1 MSVNTALPRNP
12 VAFTWWATRGHR
24 TLMAVCWSAV
34 VCGII
39 ASRFEFYFI
48 SQLIDFATEFSKGN
62 DTLSSIWTTTL
73 LLVGLYLLGELL
85 WRTSGF
91 TAQKWMT
98 STYAQVYDGLF
109 KYLTGHS
116 ASYFQDR
123 FAGAITNKITNAAQ
137 GVLGLLQITTWQF
150 IGLILG
156 LVADSYLLY
165 SVHYSLALTLAI
177 WFIIFFGADLILVV
191 RLRKFAY
198 KHALAASSL
207 KGKLVDSATNIDSV
221 HQQAEE
227 PYEQKYLSKYINRE
241 KKAHRK
247 SWFMFEWIL
256 VVNGVLLGG
265 FILLMLYSSITMF
278 IHDQITIG
286 AVVLVITI
294 LYNLERNLFFL
305 GEQMSRSMQLYGQI
319 SEGLE
324 ELLEPHEITAPK
336 KADALKLRRGMIE
349 LKNVDF
355 TYGDQPLFSDLN
367 LEIHGGQKVGLV
379 GASGAGKSTL
389 VNLLLR
395 QYDVTGGQIEIDGQ
409 DIRSVNLSSLRKMIA
424 LVPQSTTLFHRSIAE
439 NIRYGRL
446 EASEE
451 DVIQA
456 SRMAQAHDFIMELTE
471 NYETFVGERGVK
483 LSGGQRQRISIARAI
498 LKDAPIL
505 ILDEATSALDSESET
520 AIQNALELL
529 MQGRTVI
536 AIAHRLSTLTQMDR
550 ILVMQDGKIVEDG
563 SHDELVA
570 KKGLYQKLWA
580 RQVGGFLDD
589 RIIE

>member
-24 TLMAVCWSAV
+24 TLMAVCWGAV
-34 VCGII
+34 VCAII
-39 ASRFEFYFI
+39 AGRFEFYLI
-48 SQLIDFATEFSKGN
+48 SQLIDFATEFSQGQ
-62 DTLSSIWTTTL
+62 DTLTSIWNTAL
-73 LLVGLYLLGELL
+73 LLVGMYLLGEVL

-91 TAQKWMT
+91 TAQRWMT
-98 STYAQVYDGLF
+98 STHAQVYDGLF

-116 ASYFQDR
+116 ANYFQNR

-150 IGLILG
+150 LGLILG

-165 SVHYSLALTLAI
+165 SIHYSLALILGI
-177 WFIIFFGADLILVV
+177 WFIIFFAIDLTMVV

-207 KGKLVDSATNIDSV
+207 KGKLVDSASNIDSV

-227 PYEQKYLSKYINRE
+227 PYEQKYLGRYINRE

-265 FILLMLYSSITMF
+265 FILLMLYSAITMF

-305 GEQMSRSMQLYGQI
+305 GEQMSRAMQLYGQI

-324 ELLEPHEITAPK
+324 ELLEPHEITAPR
-336 KADALKLRRGMIE
+336 KAGALKLQRAGIE
-349 LKNVDF
+349 LKEVSF
-355 TYGDQPLFSDLN
+355 TYGDQPLFNDLN
-367 LEIHGGQKVGLV
+367 LEIKGGQKVGLV
-379 GASGAGKSTL
+379 GPSGAGKSTL

-395 QYDVTGGQIEIDGQ
+395 QYDVSGGTIKIDGQ
-409 DIRSVNLSSLRKMIA
+409 DIRAVSLSSLRKMIA

-446 EASEE
+446 EASQE

-456 SRMAQAHDFIMELTE
+456 SRMAQSHDFIMELTE

-483 LSGGQRQRISIARAI
+483 LSGGQRQRVSIARAI

-505 ILDEATSALDSESET
+505 ILDEATSALDSESEA

-536 AIAHRLSTLTQMDR
+536 AIAHRLSTLRQMDR
-550 ILVMQDGKIVEDG
+550 ILVMQEGKIVEDG
-563 SHDELVA
+563 SHEELVA

-580 RQVGGFLDD
+580 RQVGGFLDE
-589 RIIE
+589 RVIA